1 MKRTHF
7 FNIMLIIGVLQLCMF
22 SVGCGGTDKR
32 EETYGDGKIMLRYYV
47 KEIDGNFLKH
57 GMYKAWYHDGTKQ
70 EEIEFEN
77 GKMDGKYIS
86 WHENG
91 TKKVE
96 CEFKNGKKHG
106 LYASWYQNGAKE
118 GEIEYKNDE
127 MNGNYNWWYENG
139 TQGCQEQ
146 YVKGLRDGTSKNWY
160 SDGRKKSI
168 ANYNK
173 GTIDGKVVI
182 LDNKNECTATFKD
195 GLLHGKIEAYYSE
208 DACDFELKIKASFNN
223 GVPVDNFFISQKNNC
238 NGTSF
243 SMEGR
248 FNQGSVQIDNM
259 QNIEIDGDRLLAGGL
274 WYNDFNEFFYSW
286 KGVGALWDNYHFGV
300 GFFTE
305 LLPKLKNCIAET
317 EKQKM

>member
-1 MKRTHF
+1 MS
-7 FNIMLIIGVLQLCMF
+7 IIGVLLVCMF
-22 SVGCGGTDKR
+22 LVGCGGTDKR

-47 KEIDGNFLKH
+47 KEIDGNFLRH
-57 GMYKAWYHDGTKQ
+57 GMYKAWYHDGTKA
-70 EEIEFEN
+70 EEIEYEK
-77 GKMDGKYIS
+77 GKKHGKYIS

-91 TKKVE
+91 AKKVE
-96 CEFKNGKKHG
+96 CEFKNDKKHG
-106 LYASWYQNGAKE
+106 RYASWYENGAKE
-118 GEIEYKNDE
+118 DEIEYENDE
-127 MNGNYNWWYENG
+127 KNGKYNWWYKNG
-139 TQGCQEQ
+139 TRGGQER
-146 YVKGLRDGTSKNWY
+146 YVNGLRDGTFKNWY

-182 LDNKNECTATFKD
+182 LDEKNECTANFKD
-195 GLLHGKIEAYYSE
+195 GLLHGKLEAFYSE

-223 GVPVDNFFISQKNNC
+223 GIPVDNFFISQKNNC
-238 NGTSF
+238 NGTTF

-248 FNQGSVQIDNM
+248 FNKGSVQIDNM

-274 WYNDFNEFFYSW
+274 WYNNFNEFFYSW
-286 KGVGALWDNYHFGV
+286 KGVGALWDNYHFGT

-317 EKQKM
+317 EKLKM